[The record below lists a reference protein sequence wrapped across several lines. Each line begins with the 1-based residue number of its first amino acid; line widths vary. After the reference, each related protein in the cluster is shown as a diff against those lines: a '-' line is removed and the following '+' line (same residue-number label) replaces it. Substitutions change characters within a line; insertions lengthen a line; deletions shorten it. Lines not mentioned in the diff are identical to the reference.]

1 MKVIKYG
8 EPITEEEVD
17 LIYQVFK
24 DNVQCANEVFI
35 DELPRYNYYDEQ
47 KELIVIG
54 SPEDEEEF
62 VQEVN
67 L

>member
-1 MKVIKYG
+1 MKVIKYS
-8 EPITEEEVD
+8 EPVTEEEVD

-24 DNVQCANEVFI
+24 DK
-35 DELPRYNYYDEQ
+35 LPGYSYYDEQ

-54 SPEDEEEF
+54 SPEDGEEF
-62 VQEVN
+62 VQEIN

>member
-1 MKVIKYG
+1 MKIIKYG

-17 LIYQVFK
+17 LICQVFK
-24 DNVQCANEVFI
+24 DNVQCVNEVFI
-35 DELPRYNYYDEQ
+35 GELPGYSYYDEQ

-54 SPEDEEEF
+54 SPEDGEEF
-62 VQEVN
+62 VQEIN

>member
-1 MKVIKYG
+1 MKIIKYG
-8 EPITEEEVD
+8 ELVTEEEVD

-35 DELPRYNYYDEQ
+35 DELPGYSYYDEQ

-54 SPEDEEEF
+54 SPEDGEEF
-62 VQEVN
+62 VQEIN

>member
-1 MKVIKYG
+1 MKIIKYG
-8 EPITEEEVD
+8 EPVTEEEVD
-17 LIYQVFK
+17 LICQVFK

-35 DELPRYNYYDEQ
+35 DELPEYSYYDEQ

-54 SPEDEEEF
+54 SPEDGEEF

>member
-1 MKVIKYG
+1 MKIIKYG
-8 EPITEEEVD
+8 EPITEEEID
-17 LIYQVFK
+17 LICQVFK

-35 DELPRYNYYDEQ
+35 DELPGYSYYDKQ

-54 SPEDEEEF
+54 SPEDGEEF
-62 VQEVN
+62 VQEIN

>member
-17 LIYQVFK
+17 LICQVFK
-24 DNVQCANEVFI
+24 DNVQCVNEVFI
-35 DELPRYNYYDEQ
+35 DELPGYSYYDEQ

-54 SPEDEEEF
+54 SPEDGEEF
-62 VQEVN
+62 VQEIN

>member
-8 EPITEEEVD
+8 EPVTEEEVD

-35 DELPRYNYYDEQ
+35 EELPGNSYYDEQ

-54 SPEDEEEF
+54 SPEDGDEF
-62 VQEVN
+62 VQEIN